1 MNFSDEFFETYSEK
15 QNINLTQTLP
25 RSEKEEILAK
35 VRSIS
40 HLNEYA

>member
-1 MNFSDEFFETYSEK
+1 MNFSDEFCETYSEK

-25 RSEKEEILAK
+25 RSGKEILAK